1 MEKQRE
7 IFEKRSEILTKKL
20 MSKIYALEASYL
32 ESRMKAQKN
41 VDQVSEQLNEWEEQL
56 KKLEEEKEK
65 LSNLYE
71 NMVSSTKTKWEEA
84 SRAFEEYAEKVN
96 SEKQNFYERTQ
107 GWVDDFGVWIS
118 DLDERARHSSGQFRD
133 QINSQVDYLKK
144 QQNNLLHWMG
154 DLQKATGDNWEK
166 ISGNIS
172 QEVKTMRSTI
182 NKTYQTLTSTGRSGS
197 QKPETDKTQEAKDEA
212 KKEDEKKTE
221 KGATQTDAEQ

>member
-32 ESRMKAQKN
+32 ESRMRAQKN
-41 VDQVSEQLNEWEEQL
+41 VDQVNDQLNEWEEQL

-65 LSNLYE
+65 LSSLYE
-71 NMVSSTKTKWEEA
+71 NMVSSTKNKWDEA
-84 SRAFEEYAEKVN
+84 SRAFEEYADKVN

-107 GWVDDFGVWIS
+107 GWVDDFGAWIN
-118 DLDERARHSSGQFRD
+118 DLDERARHSSGQLQD

-144 QQNNLLHWMG
+144 QQDNLLHWMG
-154 DLQKATGDNWEK
+154 DLQKASGENWEK

-172 QEVKTMRSTI
+172 QEVNTMRSTI
-182 NKTYQTLTSTGRSGS
+182 SKTYQTLTSTVRSGS
-197 QKPETDKTQEAKDEA
+197 QKSETGKPEESAEERKQ
-212 KKEDEKKTE
+212 EDEKKTE
-221 KGATQTDAEQ
+221 KGAPQTDAEQ